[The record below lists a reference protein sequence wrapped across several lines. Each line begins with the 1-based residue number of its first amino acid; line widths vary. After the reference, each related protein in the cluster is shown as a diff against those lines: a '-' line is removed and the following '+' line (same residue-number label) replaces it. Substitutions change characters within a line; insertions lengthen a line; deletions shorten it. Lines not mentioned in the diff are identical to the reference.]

1 MLNEDGT
8 PRRNEIVFVSPTG
21 EEIKSKR
28 QLQQY
33 LKSHSGGPPSSEFD
47 WGTGILPT
55 VRLFAKQVEICC
67 CDTPRRSARIRE
79 RAKAVETPE
88 DEKPKK
94 RERKSSSQKAAKQK
108 KDDDDVVDGTPGTKE
123 DVTVEE
129 TKASADVQMKEA
141 DDANK
146 VKDGNTATEAANE
159 DAAGEQD
166 SIVKANGS
174 VEEKTEA
181 SSENDGTETA
191 TAADAVTSDEPAD
204 TKVLPSSGDPEE
216 ASTGKEG
223 HEREVVQG
231 NSVNDENPDDAVVT
245 KEVPSANCSDGKH
258 LPTASPLLIDNY
270 VNINADGG
278 GHCSIYG
285 EDGGH
290 LAFDPLGESQPRLKA
305 RVVGALITPP
315 TTASVL
321 TPLFVERPFRHSTF
335 VLAST

>member
-1 MLNEDGT
+1 MAEEKAADASAETGSPSPPSPPEKARDDKGDVVSVELPAPTGWKKKFMLNEDGT

-47 WGTGILPT
+47 WGTG
-55 VRLFAKQVEICC
+55 
-67 CDTPRRSARIRE
+67 DTPRRSARIRE

-129 TKASADVQMKEA
+129 TKASGDVQMKEA

-181 SSENDGTETA
+181 SSKNDGTETA

-204 TKVLPSSGDPEE
+204 TKVLLPSSGDPEE

-231 NSVNDENPDDAVVT
+231 NSVNKENPDDAVVT
-245 KEVPSANCSDGKH
+245 KEVPSANCSDGQH
-258 LPTASPLLIDNY
+258 LPTASP
-270 VNINADGG
+270 VN
-278 GHCSIYG
+278 C
-285 EDGGH
+285 
-290 LAFDPLGESQPRLKA
+290 
-305 RVVGALITPP
+305 
-315 TTASVL
+315 
-321 TPLFVERPFRHSTF
+321 
-335 VLAST
+335 

>member
-1 MLNEDGT
+1 MAEEKAGDASAEKGSPPPQPPEKARDDKGDAVSVELPAPTGWKKKFMLNEDGT

-33 LKSHSGGPPSSEFD
+33 LKSHPGGPPSSEFD
-47 WGTGILPT
+47 WGTG
-55 VRLFAKQVEICC
+55 
-67 CDTPRRSARIRE
+67 DTPRRSARIRE
-79 RAKAVETPE
+79 RAKAIETSE

-94 RERKSSSQKAAKQK
+94 RERKSSSKKAAKQK
-108 KDDDDVVDGTPGTKE
+108 KDDSDVVDGTPGAKE

-129 TKASADVQMKEA
+129 TKVFADVQMKEA

-146 VKDGNTATEAANE
+146 VKDGNTATEAAKE

-166 SIVKANGS
+166 SIVQANGS

-181 SSENDGTETA
+181 SSKNDGTETA
-191 TAADAVTSDEPAD
+191 TGVDAVISDKPAD

-231 NSVNDENPDDAVVT
+231 NSIDEENPDDAVVT
-245 KEVPSANCSDGKH
+245 KEVPPANCGDGQH
-258 LPTASPLLIDNY
+258 LPKASP
-270 VNINADGG
+270 VN
-278 GHCSIYG
+278 C
-285 EDGGH
+285 
-290 LAFDPLGESQPRLKA
+290 
-305 RVVGALITPP
+305 
-315 TTASVL
+315 
-321 TPLFVERPFRHSTF
+321 
-335 VLAST
+335 